1 MQGYYNTK
9 IADIEKKYTGNR
21 NKRKNRLKERIE
33 NLEKEIQ
40 ELKE

>member
-9 IADIEKKYTGNR
+9 IADIEKRYTENR